1 MIEFSHVS
9 KLFGTQ
15 KAVNDLNLNFQ
26 EGSFSVLIGTSGSGK
41 STTLKMINRL
51 VEHDS
56 GVIRFAGEE
65 IRSLPVLELRRR
77 MGYAIQSIGL
87 FPHWSVAQN
96 IATVPQLQKWS
107 RARIDDRIDELMA
120 LLGLEPNLRE
130 RYPHQLSGGQQQ
142 RVGVARALAADPQVL
157 LMDEP
162 FGALDPVTRG
172 ALQQEMTRIHRLLGR
187 TIVLVTHDIDEALR
201 LAEHLV
207 LMDHGEVVQ
216 QGNPLTMLTR
226 PANDFV
232 RQFFG
237 HSELGVRLLSLRSVA
252 DYVRRE
258 ERAEGEALAEEMT
271 LRDALSLF
279 VARGCEVLPVVNTQG
294 EPCGTLNF
302 RICWRRRNRMKML
315 RDQLFWLIALF
326 VALIFWLPYSQ
337 PLFAALFPQLPRPVY
352 QQESF
357 AALALAHFWLVGISS
372 LFAVIIGTGAGIAVT
387 RPWGA
392 EFRPLVETIAAVGQT
407 FPPVAVLAIAVPVIG
422 FGLKPAIIALI
433 LYGVLPVLQATLAG
447 LGAIDASVTEV
458 AKGMGMSRGQRLRKV
473 ELPLAAPVILAGV
486 RTSVIINIGTATI
499 ASTVGANTLGTP
511 IIIGLSGF
519 NTAYVIQGALL
530 VALAAI
536 IADRLF
542 ERLVQA
548 FSQHAK

>member
-9 KLFGTQ
+9 KLFGAQ

-96 IATVPQLQKWS
+96 IVTVPQLQKWS

-120 LLGLEPNLRE
+120 LLGLESNLRE

-237 HSELGVRLLSLRSVA
+237 RSELGGRLLSLRSVA

-294 EPCGTLNF
+294 QPCGTL
-302 RICWRRRNRMKML
+302 
-315 RDQLFWLIALF
+315 
-326 VALIFWLPYSQ
+326 
-337 PLFAALFPQLPRPVY
+337 
-352 QQESF
+352 
-357 AALALAHFWLVGISS
+357 HF
-372 LFAVIIGTGAGIAVT
+372 
-387 RPWGA
+387 
-392 EFRPLVETIAAVGQT
+392 Q
-407 FPPVAVLAIAVPVIG
+407 
-422 FGLKPAIIALI
+422 
-433 LYGVLPVLQATLAG
+433 
-447 LGAIDASVTEV
+447 D
-458 AKGMGMSRGQRLRKV
+458 
-473 ELPLAAPVILAGV
+473 
-486 RTSVIINIGTATI
+486 
-499 ASTVGANTLGTP
+499 
-511 IIIGLSGF
+511 
-519 NTAYVIQGALL
+519 LL
-530 VALAAI
+530 EEA
-536 IADRLF
+536 
-542 ERLVQA
+542 
-548 FSQHAK
+548 